1 MRVGVGY
8 DLHRLVKGRSLV
20 LGGVVIPFEKG
31 LLGHSDADVLL
42 HAACDAMLG
51 AAAMG
56 DIGRHFPD
64 TDSKFKGISSKVFVE
79 KTYELILEK
88 GLSVNNLDATIIAEA
103 PKLLPYCKTMKE
115 NISSLLEV
123 EPGSVNI
130 KATTNEG
137 IGGIGR
143 GEAIAAICVVSLVS
157 HR

>member
-20 LGGVVIPFEKG
+20 LGGVAIPFEKG

-79 KTYELILEK
+79 KTYGLILEK
-88 GLSVNNLDATIIAEA
+88 GLLVNNLDATIIAEA

>member
-1 MRVGVGY
+1 MSVSTNVCT
-8 DLHRLVKGRSLV
+8 DLELVP
-20 LGGVVIPFEKG
+20 PFRDP
-31 LLGHSDADVLL
+31 LN
-42 HAACDAMLG
+42 
-51 AAAMG
+51 
-56 DIGRHFPD
+56 P
-64 TDSKFKGISSKVFVE
+64 
-79 KTYELILEK
+79 
-88 GLSVNNLDATIIAEA
+88 NLDATIIAEA

>member
-20 LGGVVIPFEKG
+20 LGGVSIPFEKG

-64 TDSKFKGISSKVFVE
+64 TDPKFRGISSTVFVE

-88 GLSVNNLDATIIAEA
+88 GLLVNNLDATIIAEA